1 MSHAQVFEWQK
12 RFLHGWRRCVTWAQ
26 IWLIQIAKTNENIQ
40 KKIQSFVEGDCHLM
54 IRMITEVLNMNKE
67 SIFQI
72 LIEEPNI
79 WKVCGTTVPWSFNEQ
94 SKSKES
100 ESSPMFWNDT

>member
-1 MSHAQVFEWQK
+1 
-12 RFLHGWRRCVTWAQ
+12 
-26 IWLIQIAKTNENIQ
+26 
-40 KKIQSFVEGDCHLM
+40 M

-67 SIFQI
+67 LIFQI
-72 LIEEPNI
+72 LIEGRNMR
-79 WKVCGTTVPWSFNEQ
+79 KVCAMMVPWSFNEQ